1 MAWIFASILAWFET
15 FLSGIIA
22 STLAQIFQGGA

>member
-1 MAWIFASILAWFET
+1 MGFIFAAILAWFET

-22 STLAQIFQGGA
+22 STLAQLFGGGS